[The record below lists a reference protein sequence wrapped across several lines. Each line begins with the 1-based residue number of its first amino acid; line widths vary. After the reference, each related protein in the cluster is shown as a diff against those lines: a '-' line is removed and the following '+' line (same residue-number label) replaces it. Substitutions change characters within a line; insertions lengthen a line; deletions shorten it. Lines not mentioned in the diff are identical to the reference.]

1 MNSLLMAMCEPS
13 LKEHHYPVI
22 GQWHHWLPGPAA
34 TFAGPMCKAL
44 GADMPWPQVLLASL
58 PLWMPVLCAC
68 AVAVLWR
75 AQFGTARYL
84 TPPGLGFRRMWI
96 ACSALYAV
104 FSVWQSYTPRGTFH
118 QLVSVL
124 TGVYWP
130 ARASAEESQSSGAVH
145 ETVADSDTRC
155 STRVSDTLCE
165 DDLREFQQRVE
176 RQPGERFWQ
185 IMCEKTTADVYYVA
199 WRHILPDG
207 GTEYF
212 SRTVVEDA
220 DPDAMIA
227 FYNHDERRLKWDG
240 LLVDASVLDV
250 DRESGTECV
259 WWKRNLPCCGFRD
272 YVFGRRTWKEG
283 EERYTV
289 SKGATHPRKPRGG
302 NGVIRVDPYYSSWRI
317 RPVASRNG
325 HGKTAVETILIHYE
339 EMRIQHDVARFAVR
353 QGMWGVVKN
362 LIKGYR
368 QFHNDVLEDPIL
380 LDPSYERVAIAP
392 EEREKDPSTTRVQGR
407 QVVMKAL
414 GVGVRIVG
422 TVLLLN
428 LVHRYHNRKYGGK
441 RQRKNMR
448 SERFALEWQ

>member
-1 MNSLLMAMCEPS
+1 MASLLMGVCELGS
-13 LKEHHYPVI
+13 LNEHHI
-22 GQWHHWLPGPAA
+22 AA

-44 GADMPWPQVLLASL
+44 GAERPWPQVLVASL
-58 PLWMPVLCAC
+58 PLWMPIIFAY
-68 AVAVLWR
+68 AIAVLWR
-75 AQFGTARYL
+75 AQVGTSRYMS
-84 TPPGLGFRRMWI
+84 PPGLGFRRMWL

-104 FSVWQSYTPRGTFH
+104 SSFWRSYTPRGTFH

-124 TGVYWP
+124 TGVYWHSSTP
-130 ARASAEESQSSGAVH
+130 AVQPQSNAEEIDAI
-145 ETVADSDTRC
+145 ESDKPAC
-155 STRVSDTLCE
+155 TRVANMLCD

-176 RQPGERFWQ
+176 RQPQERYWQ

-240 LLVDASVLDV
+240 LLVDAAPLDV
-250 DRESGTECV
+250 DSGTGTECV

-283 EERYTV
+283 EERYTI
-289 SKGATHPRKPRGG
+289 SKGSTHPRKPRGAHG
-302 NGVIRVDPYYSSWRI
+302 IIRVDPYYSSWRI

-325 HGKTAVETILIHYE
+325 TGKTAVETILIHYE

-362 LIKGYR
+362 LCKGYR
-368 QFHNDVLEDPIL
+368 QFHQDIVKDPL
-380 LDPSYERVAIAP
+380 LLQPSYQCAVIP
-392 EEREKDPSTTRVQGR
+392 EEPAEKKEVTHQGKI
-407 QVVMKAL
+407 QPQKVVKRAL
-414 GVGVRIVG
+414 GVGVRLLV
-422 TVLLLN
+422 TVL
-428 LVHRYHNRKYGGK
+428 VAGFAHSRHNRKHGGV
-441 RQRKNMR
+441 RKHSR
-448 SERFALEWQ
+448 KHDEL